1 MERCERSAPRR
12 GVSAL
17 PEAGEGY
24 EGGGG
29 DLGQSV
35 SLQVETLQPTHVMEH
50 PGEERW
56 YYTSRW

>member
-56 YYTSRW
+56 